1 MPGLQQSNHQDVT
14 AIITAMTDGERPF
27 LYETVK
33 AVLADSGIGQAV
45 LCIEEGNEWIDE
57 TLSSLVED
65 SRLEIVRIP
74 MASLAVVR
82 NKSLEHVRL
91 PWIAYCDGDDVWC
104 KGKTEAQ
111 RAYADRL
118 KADFV
123 GADHFLTDE
132 AGRIRAC
139 AMARNI
145 PMPSS
150 WLVRTEFMRR
160 HTFDESVLVGEDG
173 DWWVRTAG
181 LVTKVRCP
189 QLLLRY
195 RVRSDSLSSKT
206 PSKKQKARIVS
217 VASIPLLGVG
227 VMLASKCMWLSTRR
241 SFYVWLDQW
250 GREPTANAEAG

>member
-1 MPGLQQSNHQDVT
+1 MSGTQQAKRQDVT
-14 AIITAMTDGERPF
+14 AIITAMTEGERPF
-27 LYETVK
+27 LHETVE
-33 AVLADSGIGQAV
+33 AVLADPGIGQAV

-65 SRLEIVRIP
+65 SRLKIVRMP
-74 MASLAVVR
+74 MASPAVVR

-104 KGKTEAQ
+104 KGKTETQ

-132 AGRIRAC
+132 AGRVRAC
-139 AMARNI
+139 AMAWNI

-150 WLVRTEFMRR
+150 WLVRTEVMKH
-160 HTFDESVLVGEDG
+160 HTFDESVLVGSDG

-181 LVTKVRCP
+181 FVAKARCP

-195 RVRSDSLSSKT
+195 RVRSGSVSSKT
-206 PSKKQKARIVS
+206 PSKKRKARIVS
-217 VASIPLLGVG
+217 AASTPLLGLG
-227 VMLASKCMWLSTRR
+227 ILLATRCLWLFTRR
-241 SFYVWLDQW
+241 SFYIWVDGW
-250 GREPTANAEAG
+250 GREPAVNSKLI